1 MKYKRECLRLH
12 SYTPQCIIE
21 APSNVHWKTSLVLC
35 PDMSEA
41 DWQNGNLIEE
51 FKMWVILGTSTYCN
65 MVLTHTHLW
74 QNRSSAISGLIVG
87 WVLKVTNSKQL
98 ISEVNV
104 SFSLKCNTRG
114 GRTWRHIV
122 ATICTLWLHSKG
134 KNHGCKLQ
142 ESLCGQSH
150 DGRMVCFTKL
160 MPSG

>member
-1 MKYKRECLRLH
+1 MKYKKECLRLH

-21 APSNVHWKTSLVLC
+21 APSDFHWKISLVLC

-41 DWQNGNLIEE
+41 DWQNGDLIEE

-87 WVLKVTNSKQL
+87 WVLKVTNSEQL

-114 GRTWRHIV
+114 GTTWHV
-122 ATICTLWLHSKG
+122 VVTICTLWLHSKG
-134 KNHGCKLQ
+134 KNRGCKLQ
-142 ESLCGQSH
+142 ESLCGWSH
-150 DGRMVCFTKL
+150 DGRMVFSTKL
-160 MPSG
+160 KPSG